1 MTSVSANSAT
11 VSVLTNKIEYRA
23 LLIGQTYPGTSSQLY
38 GPANDARGMSSML
51 KNMTGTKYTVTTMS
65 NLTGSGI
72 LSAVGSVFGEA
83 DCNDVTLFF
92 YSGHGLYSSNEA
104 ALGSLCGVNGTT
116 VSPDQLRTKMDQYQ
130 GKKVV
135 IIDSCHS
142 GNMIGKSDGDAS
154 AQAFNNAFLA
164 AFGRGAKANLA
175 ASGYYVLTAA
185 SKSQSSYETKVNG
198 KWYGVFTRALT
209 YGGGWNELSSS
220 RLSKLYADSNG
231 DKRITL
237 NELYNYTRSRV
248 TQLGYGSAQDAQV
261 YPTGSSQVLFGR

>member
-1 MTSVSANSAT
+1 M
-11 VSVLTNKIEYRA
+11 SVLTNKIEYRA

-248 TQLGYGSAQDAQV
+248 TQLGYGSAKAMILVIVIAVISLLQV
-261 YPTGSSQVLFGR
+261 ALTSKKEVSQ